1 MFPDYSET
9 LDGES
14 WAEYQKLPAGGTP
27 IEAVRGMGRAR
38 ATVELGKSLEG
49 AATAARF
56 LEERFGVPRI
66 TVGLPIG
73 IKETDRFFECLV
85 RPVGRQAPAEFG
97 KERGRL
103 IDAYIDGHKYV
114 FGKRAVI
121 YGEVDL
127 VAALASF
134 LDEIGIAPV
143 LCATGA
149 ATGKL
154 ESILKAG
161 AAHAGKD
168 MAVIEDNDFIG
179 ILEACEEVKPDII
192 IGNSKG
198 YFLARKLGIPLV
210 RVGFPI
216 HDRIGGQRVLH
227 VGYRGSQRL
236 FDSIVNALLEAGQEK
251 SSVGYSYI

>member
-1 MFPDYSET
+1 M
-9 LDGES
+9 
-14 WAEYQKLPAGGTP
+14 
-27 IEAVRGMGRAR
+27 
-38 ATVELGKSLEG
+38 
-49 AATAARF
+49 
-56 LEERFGVPRI
+56 PRI

-73 IKETDRFFECLV
+73 IKETDRFFDVLS
-85 RPVGRQAPAEFG
+85 GLSGAQAPAEFG

-143 LCATGA
+143 LCATGS

-154 ESILKAG
+154 EPILKAE
-161 AAHAGKD
+161 AMHAGKE
-168 MAVIEDNDFIG
+168 MAVTEDNDFIG
-179 ILEACEEVKPDII
+179 ILEACEEIKPDII